1 MRGLVKR
8 TPVSD
13 GAHSDVQ
20 QHQEPFAVVAPTLT
34 TALWMGAAG
43 GFVLASVLTVTLA
56 LRAPLGFWWLAL
68 AQAHGHIQL
77 YGWAGLFVLGVAL
90 HFVPRLRGAP
100 LADARV
106 LPWALGLLLTAL
118 ILRSVSQPLLAS
130 GAGPMWLWQVALIA
144 SGACEVIG
152 FASVLAMF
160 VRTSLRPGAPRIRD
174 RPALWSIFPFV
185 IIAAVSLGVAALVNF
200 ANAVQAVHTSGLV
213 PAGGDSVN
221 VLLGLFGFLV
231 PMAIGMSTRAL
242 PMYAGLD
249 AFPRRVLWP
258 AACIYGAGLALA
270 VWGSAYGLVPA
281 SALGRIGGLGFFIMG
296 GVVVGFI
303 GLFGWLMS
311 RRGRLPQKVRALAPE
326 PEQVAHAY
334 ARRVAQERA
343 SYGPYVALIA
353 SAYAWAFLGGILLLI
368 DGTALAL
375 GYTAPV
381 DLDVARHS
389 FAVGFIALLI
399 AGVSVRMIPGFSGG
413 RITSPRWVVALLW
426 VGNGAAVL
434 RVGAL
439 LLAPMLNALGSVGGV
454 LASALFGASGP
465 LGLTFA
471 IILLITLTPA
481 LKPSV

>member
-1 MRGLVKR
+1 MRESVKR
-8 TPVSD
+8 APEPDRARSD
-13 GAHSDVQ
+13 GQ
-20 QHQEPFAVVAPTLT
+20 QHQEPFAVVAPTLLA
-34 TALWMGAAG
+34 ALWTGAAG
-43 GFVLASVLTVTLA
+43 GFVLASALSVTLA
-56 LRAPLGFWWLAL
+56 MRAPLGLWWLAL

-106 LPWALGLLLTAL
+106 LPWALGFLVAAL

-130 GAGPMWLWQVALIA
+130 AVGPTWLWQAALIA
-144 SGACEVIG
+144 SGGCEVIG
-152 FASVLAMF
+152 FASVLTMF
-160 VRTSLRPGAPRIRD
+160 LRTSLRPGAPRMRD
-174 RPALWSIFPFV
+174 RPALWSILPFV
-185 IIAAVSLGVAALVNF
+185 IIAGASLGIAALVNL
-200 ANAVQAVHTSGLV
+200 ANVIRAANVGGLV

-221 VLLGLFGFLV
+221 VLLGLFGVLL

-249 AFPRRVLWP
+249 AFPRWVLGP
-258 AACIYGAGLALA
+258 AAFLYAVGLALA
-270 VWGSAYGLVPA
+270 VWGSAYGLVPD
-281 SALGRIGGLGFFIMG
+281 SQLGRVGGLGFLLMG

-303 GLFGWLMS
+303 ALFGWLMS

-334 ARRVAQERA
+334 TRRVAQERA
-343 SYGPYVALIA
+343 SFGPYVALIG

-368 DGTALAL
+368 DGMALTL
-375 GYTAPV
+375 GYDAPV

-399 AGVSVRMIPGFSGG
+399 AGVAVRMIPGFSGG
-413 RITSPRWVVALLW
+413 RIASHRWVVALLW

-439 LLAPMLNALGSVGGV
+439 LLAPTLNALGSAGGAV
-454 LASALFGASGP
+454 ASALFGASGP
-465 LGLTFA
+465 MGLAFA
-471 IILLITLTPA
+471 ICLLITLTPA
-481 LKPSV
+481 LRPAV